1 MKKQKLIFLFF
12 ILYQI
17 TAFAQQNVT
26 VKGVVKEA
34 ETGMPIIGAN
44 VIEKG
49 TSNGVLTN
57 FDGEFEIKV
66 KNNSQLEFSSLGFA
80 TKVITVSG
88 KIELNIS
95 LESQTSELDEV
106 IVVGYGT
113 QKKSD
118 LTGSVTRANIENF
131 TSQPNT
137 SIVQSLQGAVT
148 GLNVGTVTGAG
159 GQPSISIRGR
169 NSLSGST
176 SPLIVLDG
184 VIYRGSLIDISPSD
198 VASVDVLRDA
208 SSKAIYGSQAANGVI
223 IITTK
228 NGRKAEKPTYNFSTY
243 YATSSPLKR
252 LHPLDRKGYIQKA
265 SDMFWEQAYN
275 APDYITP
282 NSTFDPRTTWSGL
295 DQIIEGYDDGTDTDW
310 LDLVTQTPFI
320 QNTNLSMTGSTEK
333 TGYFLSAGLTDEDGW
348 AKNDSYSRINVRANF
363 DTKVTNWLKI
373 GMQTF
378 MSSGDYSGAAANIRN
393 AMIFSPLTKPYNE
406 DGTLNYYPQGND
418 INPLASLDIDDFDK
432 RLNLFGN
439 FSATVDIPYVKG
451 LTYKINYSTN
461 YRTQRAYQFN
471 PNGLNFTG
479 SASKF
484 NSMTQDQTLDNV
496 LSYAKNFN
504 SKHDI
509 NVTLLYGFEK
519 RDGETTNASSSEFI
533 NQALGYNSLESGNI
547 DNQRVSSSAWD
558 ERSHYQMGRLQY
570 KYNDR
575 YLATITVRRD
585 GFSGFGTNK
594 KFGTFP
600 SVALGWVASKEQ
612 FIADALPWVNNLK
625 LRGSY
630 GSSGNRTLGRYGTLA
645 SVNGSFQYVYG
656 DGGVP
661 AYGQSISSLANN
673 DLGWETTT
681 GLNLGLDFSIVNSR
695 INGYVEYYN
704 SKTEDL
710 LFNINIPNITGF
722 SSIRSNIGEISN
734 RGLEFNLN
742 TVNVKSDNFEWNS
755 SIVFSTNDNKVESIL
770 GRDDDGDG
778 KEDDLI
784 SNGIFIGES
793 IGTIYDYVVEDEK
806 YQIGDTNIPSGYN
819 PGNYILKDLDG
830 EDGITAGGDR
840 KIIGHTEPAYRF
852 SVFNEFKYK
861 NFTLSAFINSVQGG
875 KNGYLGNNTPKK
887 AEFGWQAHTMATFNT
902 VKEFNYWT
910 PSNPNGESS
919 GLNYLDPIDPNL
931 YRDRSF
937 VRLQDVSLAYNLP
950 KSLLNKLS
958 IDNLK
963 LFVSGKNL
971 HTWTNW
977 KGVDPEAGVGFQ
989 TGAYPVMRSYTL
1001 GLNLTF

>member
-12 ILYQI
+12 LLYQI
-17 TAFAQQNVT
+17 TVFAQQNIT
-26 VKGVVKEA
+26 VKGIVKEA
-34 ETGMPIIGAN
+34 ETGTPIIGAN

-49 TSNGVLTN
+49 TVNGVLTN
-57 FDGEFEIKV
+57 FDGEFTIKV
-66 KNNSQLEFSSLGFA
+66 KSNSQLEFSLLGFI
-80 TKVITVSG
+80 TKLINVNGNS
-88 KIELNIS
+88 KINTS
-95 LESQTSELDEV
+95 LEFEVSELDEV
-106 IVVGYGT
+106 VVVGYGT

-118 LTGSVTRANIENF
+118 LTGSVTRAKVENF
-131 TSQPNT
+131 ENQPNT

-159 GQPSISIRGR
+159 GEPSISIRGR

-223 IITTK
+223 IVTTK
-228 NGRKAEKPTYNFSTY
+228 TGRKAQKPTYNFSTY
-243 YATSSPLKR
+243 YAVSSPLKR
-252 LHPLDRKGYIQKA
+252 LHPLDRDGYIQKA
-265 SDMFWEQAYN
+265 SDVSWEQAYN
-275 APDYITP
+275 SPDYTTP
-282 NSTFDPRTTWSGL
+282 NPTFDPKTTWSGF
-295 DQIIEGYDDGTDTDW
+295 DQIIQGYEDGTNTDW
-310 LDLVTQTPFI
+310 LDLVTQTPFV
-320 QNTNLSMTGSTEK
+320 QNTNISMTGSTGE
-333 TGYFLSAGLTDEDGW
+333 TGYFLSAGLTEEDGW
-348 AKNDSYSRINVRANF
+348 AKNDTYERINVRANF
-363 DTKVTNWLKI
+363 DTKVTDWLKI

-378 MSSGDYSGAAANIRN
+378 VSSGDYSGAAANIRN
-393 AMIFSPLTKPYNE
+393 AIIVSPLTKPYNE

-418 INPLASLDIDDFDK
+418 INPLASLEVDNFDK

-439 FSATVDIPYVKG
+439 FSATIDVPYVSG
-451 LTYKINYSTN
+451 LTYKVNYSTN
-461 YRTQRAYQFN
+461 YRTQRAYEFN

-479 SASKF
+479 SASKS

-496 LSYAKNFN
+496 LTYIKKFN
-504 SKHDI
+504 KHDL
-509 NVTLLYGFEK
+509 NVTLLYGSEE
-519 RDGETTNASSSEFI
+519 RDGEATNAAASGFI
-533 NQALGYNSLESGNI
+533 NPALGYNSLESGDI
-547 DNQRVSSSAWD
+547 ENQRVSSSAWD
-558 ERSHYQMGRLQY
+558 ERSLYQMGRFKY
-570 KYNDR
+570 KFNNR
-575 YLATITVRRD
+575 YLATFTVRRD

-600 SVALGWVASKEQ
+600 SVALGWVASKEK
-612 FIADALPWVNNLK
+612 FIIDNLPWVDNLK

-645 SVNGSFQYVYG
+645 TVSGSFQYVFG
-656 DGGVP
+656 DGGSP
-661 AYGQSISSLANN
+661 AYGQRITSLANN

-681 GLNLGLDFSIVNSR
+681 GLNLGVDFGFANNR

-704 SKTEDL
+704 SRTEDL
-710 LFNINIPNITGF
+710 LFNINIPSITGF
-722 SSIRSNIGEISN
+722 SSVRSNIGEISN
-734 RGLEFNLN
+734 RGLEINLN
-742 TVNVKSDNFEWNS
+742 TVNIKSDNFEWNS
-755 SIVFSTNDNKVESIL
+755 SFVFSTNDNKVVSIL

-793 IGTIYDYVVEDEK
+793 IGTIYDYVVDDKK
-806 YQIGDTNIPSGYN
+806 YQIGDTNIPSGYTA
-819 PGNYILKDLDG
+819 GNYILKDLDG
-830 EDGITAGGDR
+830 DGKITAGGDR

-852 SVFNEFKYK
+852 SLYNEFKYK

-875 KNGYLGNNTPKK
+875 KDGYLGNNTPKK
-887 AEFGWQAHTMATFNT
+887 SEFGWQAHTIATFNT
-902 VKEFNYWT
+902 VKELDYWT
-910 PSNPNGESS
+910 PTNPNGESS

-950 KSLLNKLS
+950 KEIIEKLS
-958 IDNLK
+958 ITNLK
-963 LFVSGKNL
+963 LFISGKNL
-971 HTWTNW
+971 HTWTDW
-977 KGVDPEAGVGFQ
+977 KGVDPEAGIGFQ
-989 TGAYPVMRSYTL
+989 TGAYPVMRSYTV